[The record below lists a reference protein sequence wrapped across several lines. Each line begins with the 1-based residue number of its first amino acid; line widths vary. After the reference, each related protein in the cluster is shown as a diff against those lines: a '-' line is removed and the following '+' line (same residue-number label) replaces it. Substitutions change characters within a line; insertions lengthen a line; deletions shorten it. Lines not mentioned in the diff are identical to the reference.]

1 MKNLV
6 VICTLFSAMMSWPV
20 VSHAQETK
28 KADSKEVCRHENYGS
43 NPQSRIVEKACMSK
57 NTSSLERSVANAVS
71 RGTNDKV
78 SSSGSNNSSKNSNS
92 GSSSQSKSSSS
103 SGSTSSSSNSS
114 GSSSSGSSSNSKNDS
129 SSNSS
134 SSNSNSCSTC
144 SERANALI
152 NKTN

>member
-1 MKNLV
+1 MKNLI

-43 NPQSRIVEKACMSK
+43 NQQSRIAEKACMSK
-57 NTSSLERSVANAVS
+57 NTSSLERNIAN
-71 RGTNDKV
+71 KV
-78 SSSGSNNSSKNSNS
+78 MSSGSNSTSSNNSNS

-103 SGSTSSSSNSS
+103 SGSTSSSSNNS
-114 GSSSSGSSSNSKNDS
+114 GSGSSGSSSNSKNDS

-134 SSNSNSCSTC
+134 SSNSKSCTTC
-144 SERANALI
+144 NERANALQ
-152 NKTN
+152 NRK